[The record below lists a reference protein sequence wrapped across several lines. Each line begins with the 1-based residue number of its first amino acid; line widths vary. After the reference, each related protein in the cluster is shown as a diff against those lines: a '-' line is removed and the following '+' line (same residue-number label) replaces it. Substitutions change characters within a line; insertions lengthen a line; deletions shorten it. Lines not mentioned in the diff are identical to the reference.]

1 MNITYSKGTFTFHDN
16 VNDRHYAWN
25 INENSLTNLRTDRQ
39 VMRMSISRANIE
51 HCLYQLYRS
60 SPTVDMLTV
69 LYELFGNH
77 SITLM
82 EIFSHTQSLLL
93 ADKIINF
100 MTSRG
105 IQKPLRGFQYYNL
118 QSIIDHKVS
127 FKQIT
132 DIIVEFNNDNNIDCI
147 SCYNIVQRLNLM
159 RDSKKYNGLP
169 LNFIQAHRYD
179 LDSLYTYVPQRY
191 YDLALYY
198 YYTQKA
204 YLIKHNINNVLIDY
218 FRQCD
223 KMGKT
228 PIKTNNLFR
237 ECIETAQAYDLWQR
251 TDVNVRFAQ
260 AMARYKDRLQFTYGD
275 YTLVLPTCCK
285 DLVTEG
291 NEMHHCVGGYGETVA
306 KQDTLIVFVRHKD
319 TPNKCY
325 ITAEIKLSGNDKG
338 KLGQYYMAY
347 DREISSLKDKEFKN
361 ALQNHLDSF
370 EW

>member
-1 MNITYSKGTFTFHDN
+1 MNITYSKGIFTFHDN

-25 INENSLTNLRTDRQ
+25 INENSLTNLRTNNQ

-51 HCLYQLYRS
+51 HCLYQLYRNNT
-60 SPTVDMLTV
+60 TVDMITV
-69 LYELFGNH
+69 LYKLFDNY
-77 SITLM
+77 SITLT
-82 EIFSHTQSLLL
+82 EVFSHSQSLLL

-100 MTSRG
+100 MQSRG
-105 IQKPLRGFQYYNL
+105 IQKPLRDFEYYNL

-127 FKQIT
+127 FKQIA
-132 DIIVEFNNDNNIDCI
+132 DIIVEFNDNDNMDVI
-147 SCYNIVQRLNLM
+147 SCYNIVQRLDLI

-169 LNFIQAHRYD
+169 LDFIQTHKYD
-179 LDSLYTYVPQRY
+179 LDSLYAHIPKQY
-191 YDLALYY
+191 YNLALYY

-204 YLIKHNINNVLIDY
+204 YAIEHSISGILINY

-237 ECIETAQAYDLWQR
+237 ECVETAQAYALWQK
-251 TDVNVRFAQ
+251 TDVDVRFAQ
-260 AMARYKDRLQFTYGD
+260 TMARYKDRLQFTYGN

-285 DLVTEG
+285 DLITEG
-291 NEMHHCVGGYGETVA
+291 NEMHHCVGGYGVNVA
-306 KQDTLIVFVRHKD
+306 RQDTLIVFVRHKD

-325 ITAEIKLSGNDKG
+325 ITAEIKLDGSNKG

-347 DREISSLKDKEFKN
+347 DHSISSLEDKEFKN